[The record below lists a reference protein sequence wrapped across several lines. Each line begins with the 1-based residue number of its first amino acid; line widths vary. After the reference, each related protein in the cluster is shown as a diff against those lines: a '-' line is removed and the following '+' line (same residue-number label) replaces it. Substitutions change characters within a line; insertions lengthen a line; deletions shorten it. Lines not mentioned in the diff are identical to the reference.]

1 MVLHSFPLF
10 VLLLGIIISA
20 VALVKEIKRASNPN
34 HFSVSTKIPVQIFCI
49 SGPLV
54 FVTFIL
60 YSLLAILIYLQPNK
74 TISVFYISTSW
85 SIIFIDMNVTYYFR
99 QPFYLMQQQQQ
110 QQLQQN
116 MQDTFIQPTLSDL
129 SKIDLLLHLVNIITV
144 IHSYSRLPFVPV
156 AFILS
161 SLSFW

>member
-1 MVLHSFPLF
+1 MVNHGFPLF
-10 VLLLGIIISA
+10 VLVVGIITSA
-20 VALVKEIKRASNPN
+20 VALVKEIKRLSNPN
-34 HFSVSTKIPVQIFCI
+34 KFSVSTKIPVQIFCI

-54 FVTFIL
+54 FVTLIL

-85 SIIFIDMNVTYYFR
+85 SIIFIDMNITYYFR
-99 QPFYLMQQQQQ
+99 QPFYMMQQQQQ
-110 QQLQQN
+110 QQL
-116 MQDTFIQPTLSDL
+116 QDTFIQPTLSDL
-129 SKIDLLLHLVNIITV
+129 SKIDLLLHLVNIITT
-144 IHSYSRLPFVPV
+144 IHSYSKLPFVPV